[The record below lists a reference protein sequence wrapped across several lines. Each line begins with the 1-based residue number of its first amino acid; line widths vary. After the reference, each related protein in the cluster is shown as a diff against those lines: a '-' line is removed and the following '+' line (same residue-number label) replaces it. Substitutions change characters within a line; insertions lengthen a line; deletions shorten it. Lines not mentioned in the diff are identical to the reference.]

1 VDVMRV
7 LFGTNGKRVVMKLD
21 RSKGVAMES
30 RAPENQSIGEL
41 LSNRKT
47 IQMSQHAK
55 HWQW

>member
-1 VDVMRV
+1 MRV